1 MTYQQLDF
9 IADLYI
15 PFLALST
22 LCRLTWQLKIA
33 GSRQT
38 MADLATTVFGVIY
51 IYALMFLDQ
60 YAGAYGYFG
69 LDYSTHTALALV
81 FVTCLAFINKKA
93 ALVSSASMVM
103 YGLLMMYQNY
113 HTLLDILVTT
123 VMVLPILIWLK
134 YRSSTKTLSNTL
146 QRT

>member
-1 MTYQQLDF
+1 MNVTYQQLDF

-15 PFLALST
+15 PFLAFLM
-22 LCRLTWQLKIA
+22 LCRLLWQLKNVGLMQA
-33 GSRQT
+33 
-38 MADLATTVFGVIY
+38 MADLVTTVLGVIY

-60 YAGAYGYFG
+60 YTGAYARFG

-81 FVTCLAFINKKA
+81 FVISLAFINKKA
-93 ALVSSASMVM
+93 AIASSSSMVI
-103 YGLLMMYQNY
+103 YALLMMYQNY

-134 YRSSTKTLSNTL
+134 SRSLRYK
-146 QRT
+146 